1 VNALEPISAER
12 SARKARSFSGN
23 AGHAARQT
31 IVNNITM
38 SQIADQK
45 ASMLMGATFLVF
57 TLAIGQASRSGG
69 HAPLAL
75 MVLGAFAFLAA
86 IFAIAVVMPSSRTP
100 LSAEGRDNL
109 MFFGVIGQ
117 LDEDIFVERMIDN
130 LSEDETLFRMMMR
143 DVWQNSQVLRN
154 KKYRLL
160 GYAYR
165 TFLAGLIA
173 SAAVFVLQFLGV
185 RF

>member
-1 VNALEPISAER
+1 MNACEPVGPTR
-12 SARKARSFSGN
+12 QARKARSFSGN
-23 AGHAARQT
+23 AGHAARQA
-31 IVNNITM
+31 IVNNVTM

-57 TLAIGQASRSGG
+57 TLALGQASRSSG

-75 MVLGAFAFLAA
+75 IVLGAFAFIAA
-86 IFAIAVVMPSSRTP
+86 IFAIAVVMPSSRAP
-100 LSAEGRDNL
+100 LSADGRDNL

-117 LDEDIFVERMIDN
+117 LEEDIYVERMIEN

-165 TFLAGLIA
+165 TFLAGLVA
-173 SAAVFVLQFLGV
+173 SAAVFAVQFFGV
-185 RF
+185 RC